1 FLFLVGTIARIQTH
15 NVHFV
20 VFVPAYTEI
29 VQVYVT
35 ALSEHMHAVAEAL
48 LLTTPENRLSDNQ
61 DPDFEK
67 LELADRERE
76 LWMLPRRGIIRP
88 WLSRTMY
95 IFGLCEL
102 GDVVQRA
109 KCEIVYC
116 IAFADDLVIPQF
128 RLSVYKQLNNAGS
141 NRMAEP

>member
-1 FLFLVGTIARIQTH
+1 
-15 NVHFV
+15 
-20 VFVPAYTEI
+20 
-29 VQVYVT
+29 
-35 ALSEHMHAVAEAL
+35 
-48 LLTTPENRLSDNQ
+48 
-61 DPDFEK
+61 
-67 LELADRERE
+67 
-76 LWMLPRRGIIRP
+76 
-88 WLSRTMY
+88 MY